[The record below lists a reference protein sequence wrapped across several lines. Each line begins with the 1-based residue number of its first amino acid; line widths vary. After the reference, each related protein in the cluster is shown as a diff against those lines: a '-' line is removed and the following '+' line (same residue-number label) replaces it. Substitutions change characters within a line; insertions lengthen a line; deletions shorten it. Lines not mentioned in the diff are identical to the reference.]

1 MSRQTLWGAFATLV
15 VLAASAC
22 SSEYRATS
30 PKEVRALAGS
40 PEAVTA
46 REEAERNLRNIV
58 EAYAEH
64 TQLALGLV
72 VVHDECIGGRARRWF
87 DPDG

>member
-22 SSEYRATS
+22 SSEHRATS
-30 PKEVRALAGS
+30 PEEARTLAGS

-46 REEAERNLRNIV
+46 REEAERNLRNTV
-58 EAYAEH
+58 ETYAD
-64 TQLALGLV
+64 TPPRPRP
-72 VVHDECIGGRARRWF
+72 GRGA
-87 DPDG
+87 